1 MVDTYFLH
9 RLSEDVHILINV
21 LCDVTTTYF
30 VAKKQNQQRQ
40 IQILSNSSLVN
51 HSFSL
56 SLSFAVLYYDVL
68 FFLMMFDNI
77 PVYFIYSYIYICSH
91 WWWLRWL
98 LAENIVSSYLFHRF
112 DWLINFHM
120 RVCFAIAAYCLIF
133 IDIS

>member
-21 LCDVTTTYF
+21 LCDVTTTYCG
-30 VAKKQNQQRQ
+30 KKQNQQRQ

-56 SLSFAVLYYDVL
+56 SLSFAVLCYDVL

-77 PVYFIYSYIYICSH
+77 PVYFIYSYIYIFVRTDDGLGGS
-91 WWWLRWL
+91 WPKT
-98 LAENIVSSYLFHRF
+98 LFHLTSSIG
-112 DWLINFHM
+112 LI
-120 RVCFAIAAYCLIF
+120 
-133 IDIS
+133 DS